1 MKKKCPKLFAFKHW
15 SKLHFIALAVPL
27 CCMLTTY
34 IQKNELKYY
43 DEILKKKK
51 KISKIKEFPYFF
63 NIFISKILS
72 IFLVLISKKISKSKS
87 SKDLIQIET
96 KAKRRYHLDV
106 YNTSKKIKVAFLIIG
121 ISILELIFK
130 IEGYLTIGKPNY
142 IELKLGFIL
151 LVPFLSVFILKKQ
164 LYRHHY
170 LSFGICLIA
179 FILVCISITFY
190 SDKPKPL
197 QQLRHLAFSIPL
209 GLAFVLIKYLY
220 ENSFLDA
227 FSFLFYDGILCI
239 LFPFLTI
246 SFISIFKG
254 KEYFYDNLDG
264 ISLLFHDDSIL
275 GKFFLVIIFSFGYHL
290 TNALTIYIF
299 NPSLMVMTDILS
311 PIFRWVIE
319 VFIDEEYNEEN
330 FVFIAVFKGLGFLL
344 IIFSAV
350 VFNELLILYFCGFDK
365 NIESNIHK
373 RAKDEFLGNNESG
386 NESYSITKEEDEN
399 YSTDMTFESEMASF
413 T

>member
-1 MKKKCPKLFAFKHW
+1 MKNKCPKLFAFKYW

-27 CCMLTTY
+27 FCMLTTY
-34 IQKNELKYY
+34 IQKDELKYY
-43 DEILKKKK
+43 NKILEEKKN
-51 KISKIKEFPYFF
+51 ISKIKEFPYFF
-63 NIFISKILS
+63 NIFVSKILS
-72 IFLVLISKKISKSKS
+72 IFLVLISKQISKDKG
-87 SKDLIQIET
+87 SKDLTQVET

-106 YNTSKKIKVAFLIIG
+106 NNASRKLKAAFLVIG

-151 LVPFLSVFILKKQ
+151 LVPLLSIFILKKQ
-164 LYRHHY
+164 LYKHHY
-170 LSFGICLIA
+170 LCFGICIIA

-190 SDKPKPL
+190 DKKPTPL
-197 QQLRHLAFSIPL
+197 EQLRHLAFSIPL

-220 ENSFLDA
+220 ENSFLNA
-227 FSFLFYDGILCI
+227 FSFLFYDGILCVI
-239 LFPFLTI
+239 FPFLTI
-246 SFISIFKG
+246 SFVTIFKG
-254 KEYFYDNLDG
+254 KDYFYDNLEG
-264 ISLLFHDDSIL
+264 IALLFDKEIL
-275 GKFFLVIIFSFGYHL
+275 AKFFLVVVFSFGYHL

-319 VFIDEEYNEEN
+319 VFIDEEYNEKR
-330 FVFIAVFKGLGFLL
+330 FIFIAVFKGLGFLL

-350 VFNELLILYFCGFDK
+350 IFNELLILYFWGFDN
-365 NIESNIHK
+365 NIEANIRK
-373 RAKDEFLGNNESG
+373 RAKNEFLENNESR
-386 NESYSITKEEDEN
+386 SSASKEEDDEN
-399 YSTDMTFESEMASF
+399 YSTTMTFESEMASF